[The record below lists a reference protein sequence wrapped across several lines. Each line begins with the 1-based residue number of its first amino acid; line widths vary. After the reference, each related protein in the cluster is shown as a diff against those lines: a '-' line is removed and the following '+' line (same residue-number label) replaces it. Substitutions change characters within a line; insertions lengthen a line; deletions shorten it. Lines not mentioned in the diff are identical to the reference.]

1 MDPKI
6 SRGQIFKQL
15 GCKAAAMT
23 YIVKGMLMMK
33 YWYVAKIQDEG
44 TKGSDRPQLE
54 PYILA
59 EYAPSH
65 ILGTLHAVHSLNLK
79 AAHFTSIFWELLNPS
94 PDMSQKPW
102 QLA

>member
-1 MDPKI
+1 
-6 SRGQIFKQL
+6 
-15 GCKAAAMT
+15 
-23 YIVKGMLMMK
+23 MMK

-65 ILGTLHAVHSLNLK
+65 SLGTLHAVHSLNLK
-79 AAHFTSIFWELLNPS
+79 AAHFTIIFWELLNPL